1 MKLHDYIICYDIS
14 DKKRLVKISK
24 LLEKTGARI
33 QYSIYFYPKVAKE
46 CIDDLVEK
54 LNKLIN
60 QEEDDI
66 RIYKIDI
73 KNSIHLK
80 SGIDLQNPFVIW

>member
-1 MKLHDYIICYDIS
+1 MKLHDYLICYDIA

-24 LLEKTGARI
+24 LLERTAARI

-46 CIDDLVEK
+46 SINELKDK
-54 LNKLIN
+54 LNELIN

-80 SGIDLQNPFVIW
+80 SGIDLQNPFVI